1 MRSKQSHSSEA
12 IAAADRSRDLPCTS
26 SEITVGQFAYQVIAQ
41 QYQRMGNQEQGVLAD
56 QDPEY
61 LHQMRVGSRRLRT
74 ALQVFSQVVKLSQK
88 AGAKRIRNIARTLGS
103 LRDLDVQMADIQS
116 DYIRQVSHKKEKRV
130 LKQTLKTLEE
140 ERVDTYEKV
149 SSLLTSKDYQDLK
162 LAYDQWLE
170 FPRFKPNADLPLQ
183 VVLPDLLT
191 PLISRLLLHRGWLV
205 SVHETSKSSREML
218 HDLRKMI
225 KHVRYQTEFFC
236 DCYGSSFQEWVDEL
250 KLLQDNLGKVQDT
263 YVFAN
268 LLAQYGENFDS
279 LSELD
284 EVIHQNRSQAM
295 VDWEAIRH
303 RYLAKDFRYHLYE
316 MILHPTSKS

>member
-1 MRSKQSHSSEA
+1 MRSQKSYKA
-12 IAAADRSRDLPCTS
+12 IAMASANRSRDLPCTS

-41 QYQRMGNQEQGVLAD
+41 QYQRMGNQEEGVLAD
-56 QDPEY
+56 QDPEN

-74 ALQVFSQVVKLSQK
+74 ALQVFSQVVKLPQK
-88 AGAKRIRNIARTLGS
+88 ARAKKIRNIARTLGS

-116 DYIRQVSHKKEKRV
+116 EYIRRVSHKKAKKA
-130 LKQTLKTLEE
+130 LKQTLKALEKQ
-140 ERVDTYEKV
+140 RIDTYEKV
-149 SSLLTSKDYQDLK
+149 SGLLTSKDYQDLK

-170 FPRFKPNADLPLQ
+170 FPKFKPNADLPLQ

-191 PLISRLLLHRGWLV
+191 PLISKLLLHRGWLV
-205 SVHETSKSSREML
+205 SVHKTSKSSRETL

-225 KHVRYQTEFFC
+225 KHGRYQTEFFC
-236 DCYGSSFQEWVDEL
+236 DCYGSSFQDWVDEL

-263 YVFAN
+263 YVFTN
-268 LLAQYGENFDS
+268 LLTQYGENSDS

-284 EVIHQNRSQAM
+284 DVIHQNRSQAM

-316 MILHPTSKS
+316 MTLHPTSKS

>member
-1 MRSKQSHSSEA
+1 MRSKQSHSSIA
-12 IAAADRSRDLPCTS
+12 IASVDRSRDLPRTS
-26 SEITVGQFAYQVIAQ
+26 PELTVEQFAYQVIAR
-41 QYQRMGNQEQGVLAD
+41 QYQRMVNQEQGVLAD
-56 QDPEY
+56 KDPEY

-74 ALQVFSQVVKLSQK
+74 ALQVFSQVVKLPKK
-88 AGAKRIRNIARTLGS
+88 AGVQRIRNIARTLGS

-116 DYIRQVSHKKEKRV
+116 EYIRRVSHKKEKKA
-130 LKQTLKTLEE
+130 LKQTLKALEE
-140 ERVDTYEKV
+140 QRVDTLEKV

-170 FPRFKPNADLPLQ
+170 SPKFKPNADLPLRI
-183 VVLPDLLT
+183 VLPDLLT
-191 PLISRLLLHRGWLV
+191 PLISKLLLHQGWLI
-205 SVHETSKSSREML
+205 SVHETSKYSRETL

-236 DCYGSSFQEWVDEL
+236 ECYGSSFQDWVDEL

-263 YVFAN
+263 YVFTN

-284 EVIHQNRSQAM
+284 EIIHQNRSQSL
-295 VDWEAIRH
+295 VDWETIRH

-316 MILHPTSKS
+316 MILHPTAKS

>member
-1 MRSKQSHSSEA
+1 MKSKQSHSSIA
-12 IAAADRSRDLPCTS
+12 VAAADRSHDLLCTS
-26 SEITVGQFAYQVIAQ
+26 SEMTVGRFASQVIAQ
-41 QYQRMGNQEQGVLAD
+41 QYQRMVNQEQGVLAD

-74 ALQVFSQVVKLSQK
+74 ALQIFSQVVKLPKK
-88 AGAKRIRNIARTLGS
+88 AGAKKIRNIARTLGS

-116 DYIRQVSHKKEKRV
+116 EYIRQVSHKKDKKALR
-130 LKQTLKTLEE
+130 QTLKALEE
-140 ERVDTYEKV
+140 QRVDTYGKV
-149 SSLLTSKDYQDLK
+149 SDLLTSKDYQDLK

-170 FPRFKPNADLPLQ
+170 SPKFKPNADLPLQ

-205 SVHETSKSSREML
+205 SVHETSKHSREML

-236 DCYGSSFQEWVDEL
+236 DFYGSSFQEWVDEL

-263 YVFAN
+263 YVFTN
-268 LLAQYGENFDS
+268 LLAQYGENFDT
-279 LSELD
+279 LTELD
-284 EVIHQNRSQAM
+284 DIVHQNRSQAL
-295 VDWEAIRH
+295 VDWETIRH
-303 RYLAKDFRYHLYE
+303 RYLAKDVRYHLYE
-316 MILHPTSKS
+316 MILHPTSGN

>member
-1 MRSKQSHSSEA
+1 MRSKQSHGSIA
-12 IAAADRSRDLPCTS
+12 IASVDRSRDLPCTS
-26 SEITVGQFAYQVIAQ
+26 PEIVVGQFAYQVIAQ
-41 QYQRMGNQEQGVLAD
+41 QYQRMSNQEQGVLAD

-74 ALQVFSQVVKLSQK
+74 ALQVFSQVVKLPKK
-88 AGAKRIRNIARTLGS
+88 AGVKRIRNIARTLGA

-130 LKQTLKTLEE
+130 LKQTLKALKEQ
-140 ERVDTYEKV
+140 RVDAYEKV

-162 LAYDQWLE
+162 LAYDRWLE
-170 FPRFKPNADLPLQ
+170 SPKFKPNADLPLQ

-191 PLISRLLLHRGWLV
+191 PLISRLLLNRGWLV

-236 DCYGSSFQEWVDEL
+236 DCYGSSFQDWVDEL

-263 YVFAN
+263 YVFTN

-303 RYLAKDFRYHLYE
+303 RYLAKDFRFHLYE